1 MPQFIPPATALLQ
14 KYWRW
19 GMIICWCLSVPE
31 SPDGDGKKGGKEQK
45 SPPKFRVK
53 VQANLS
59 FLKPLFSHV

>member
-1 MPQFIPPATALLQ
+1 
-14 KYWRW
+14 
-19 GMIICWCLSVPE
+19 MIICWCLSVPE

-59 FLKPLFSHV
+59 FLKLLFSHV